1 MKDRMFYI
9 YMVSSFQNT
18 KKKLLQ
24 KLKKNKLRKDIDLG
38 KKSMIENKALLGQ
51 QK

>member
-9 YMVSSFQNT
+9 YMISSFQNT
-18 KKKLLQ
+18 KKLSQ
-24 KLKKNKLRKDIDLG
+24 KLKKIKLRKDINLG
-38 KKSMIENKALLGQ
+38 KKSVIENKALLGQ